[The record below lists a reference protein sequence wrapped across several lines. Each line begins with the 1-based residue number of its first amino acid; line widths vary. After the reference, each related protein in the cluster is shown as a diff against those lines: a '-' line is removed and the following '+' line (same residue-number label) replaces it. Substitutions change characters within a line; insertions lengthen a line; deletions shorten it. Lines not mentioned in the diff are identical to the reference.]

1 MIENSIDDSIG
12 VIAEKGRFYD
22 ANGREH
28 VVPIRWFFAKEN
40 YTYEQVL
47 KFADTM
53 DSRYRAIM
61 EDTCP
66 DY

>member
-12 VIAEKGRFYD
+12 VISEKGQFYD
-22 ANGREH
+22 ANGRGH
-28 VVPIRWFFAKEN
+28 AVPIRWFFAKQN